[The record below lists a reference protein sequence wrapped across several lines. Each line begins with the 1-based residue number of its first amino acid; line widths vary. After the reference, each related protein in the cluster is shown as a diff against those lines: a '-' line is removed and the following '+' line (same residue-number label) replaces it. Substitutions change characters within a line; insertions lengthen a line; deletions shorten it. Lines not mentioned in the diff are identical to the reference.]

1 MTEGIMTA
9 YNTLEYNSSC
19 DKILKNCKN
28 YKKNTSSHT
37 TDTACPACRHQHLL
51 VTRLGNVTFMVK
63 SI

>member
-51 VTRLGNVTFMVK
+51 V
-63 SI
+63 